1 MFSGKYLYT
10 PSEQQFDELLYGGQ
24 TASKSQTLVFVMD
37 WFSKTVNSC
46 VIIRFFQFNGFLQV
60 VSFSNVLGSVRSMDC
75 NFINANIKQSD

>member
-1 MFSGKYLYT
+1 
-10 PSEQQFDELLYGGQ
+10 
-24 TASKSQTLVFVMD
+24 MD